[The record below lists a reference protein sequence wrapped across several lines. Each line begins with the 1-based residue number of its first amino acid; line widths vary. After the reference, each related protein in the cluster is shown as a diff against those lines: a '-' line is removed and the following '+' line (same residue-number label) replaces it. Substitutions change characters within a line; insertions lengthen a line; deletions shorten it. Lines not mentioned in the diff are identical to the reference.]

1 MFDAQDLPGSVSAQT
16 DSPSLPVPGGAQ
28 PVHLLDRLAAIFKHR
43 RIAGAA
49 FVIVVGVMMVQTYS
63 QVPMYRTSSRVM
75 IRLWDYEKPPPAVRA
90 EVPSVPPAT
99 ADLLAEFI
107 EALTPDGD

>member
-1 MFDAQDLPGSVSAQT
+1 
-16 DSPSLPVPGGAQ
+16 
-28 PVHLLDRLAAIFKHR
+28 
-43 RIAGAA
+43 
-49 FVIVVGVMMVQTYS
+49 
-63 QVPMYRTSSRVM
+63 M
-75 IRLWDYEKPPPAVRA
+75 IRIWDYEMPPPAVRA